1 MLTEAKQSISKELD
15 ATSGVVASQDAKS
28 TQHREIE
35 ERNRIAQYV
44 TLQSRE
50 IEALKMELIMLK
62 RKEAPQMM
70 PYAGQSNT
78 QGSAHSNTGGMSNSS
93 ILPPINP
100 R

>member
-1 MLTEAKQSISKELD
+1 MD
-15 ATSGVVASQDAKS
+15 ATSGVVAAQDAKS

-70 PYAGQSNT
+70 PYAG
-78 QGSAHSNTGGMSNSS
+78 NTGGGGGGGNMNNSS

-100 R
+100 K